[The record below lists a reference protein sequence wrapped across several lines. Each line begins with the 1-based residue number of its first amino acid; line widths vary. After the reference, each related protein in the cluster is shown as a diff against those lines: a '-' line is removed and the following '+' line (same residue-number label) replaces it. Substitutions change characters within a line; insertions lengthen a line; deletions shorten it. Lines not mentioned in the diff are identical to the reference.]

1 MIKPVPYIGEPAS
14 LPLSAIVSEQ
24 QIRTRNGFD
33 EASLSELA
41 ASIAS
46 VGLIEPIIVRPD
58 PATAATEQPR
68 YIVIAGERRL
78 IAADMAGLAE
88 VPAIIRDVT
97 AEDAKIVQAIENLQR
112 ENLTLADTA
121 TGVQDLLQQYKT
133 PSNLAKALGKSA
145 SWVSKHLSLAKLK
158 GPVRLA
164 LDAGVTE
171 DAELLFSLETL
182 RKRDSDAFAV
192 QLEGLEAGT
201 TTRASVR
208 DALAKAKAAQQATT
222 QDATTGDADNEDES
236 EQGAETETQ
245 EAPAAAI
252 TLELTADEVVTLR
265 LALGMYPAKGQRA
278 TEVLKLAKRIESE
291 LKS

>member
-58 PATAATEQPR
+58 PATAGTEQPR

-88 VPAIIRDVT
+88 VPVIIRDVT

-158 GPVRLA
+158 GPVRVA
-164 LDAGVTE
+164 MDAGVTE

-192 QLEGLEAGT
+192 QLEGLETGT

-222 QDATTGDADNEDES
+222 QDATPDAADDENESDQAGTTTADVTPADGITLKLTGD
-236 EQGAETETQ
+236 
-245 EAPAAAI
+245 
-252 TLELTADEVVTLR
+252 EVTTLR
-265 LALGMYPAKGQRA
+265 LALAMYPTHGQRA
-278 TEVLKLAKRIESE
+278 RSVSALMKRIESE
-291 LKS
+291 LRS